1 LPLFLPLPVFSK
13 DRVLEGYLSREG
25 DIALTSSLQSRT
37 SCLSVLLTLSMS
49 KSVGRR
55 RRLGFSGLG
64 EEWRWGPWECE
75 CASSCDCP
83 GGCGWPCGAGLSS
96 PSPGHS
102 VSVRRSPFV
111 GKQPVRQQTF
121 ISRLIGTLL
130 KFCLILFRVVFEY
143 FRIGHYLLQKGGVR
157 EYRVVHF

>member
-1 LPLFLPLPVFSK
+1 
-13 DRVLEGYLSREG
+13 
-25 DIALTSSLQSRT
+25 
-37 SCLSVLLTLSMS
+37 VLLTLSMS

-83 GGCGWPCGAGLSS
+83 SGCGWPCGAGLSS

-102 VSVRRSPFV
+102 VSVRRSLFV

-121 ISRLIGTLL
+121 ISRLIRTLL
-130 KFCLILFRVVFEY
+130 KFCLILLRVVFEY

-157 EYRVVHF
+157 EYRVVHFRELSFVAYLVDEGLVFTRE